1 MIIYTLGYL
10 GWKVDEVQ
18 REVRRLGA
26 LLVDVRLR
34 PLSRNPAFT
43 AKRLAERFGARYL
56 WIKEWGNLGYRVP
69 DAPIRLADWPKGLQ
83 RLTARLKEDGTEAVV
98 LMCACR
104 EVAVCHRKTVA
115 ERLAEATGGA
125 VRHLD
130 LPPGRP
136 REALLF

>member
-10 GWKVDEVQ
+10 GWEVDEVE

-56 WIKEWGNLGYRVP
+56 WIKE
-69 DAPIRLADWPKGLQ
+69 
-83 RLTARLKEDGTEAVV
+83 
-98 LMCACR
+98 
-104 EVAVCHRKTVA
+104 
-115 ERLAEATGGA
+115 
-125 VRHLD
+125 
-130 LPPGRP
+130 
-136 REALLF
+136 